1 MNYFKLIILSLLT
14 FTFTFCEKDK
24 STENLIKVNK
34 IDSLFLLNKKTKSIN
49 LQKKNLNL
57 IFTELNKLKYDT
69 IVRKKYNELG
79 SEYFYLNQN
88 DEYSKVYNYIE
99 SKSTEINDS
108 YGVIEALCNKATF
121 ELMNFNYA
129 NAYLFLNKAEK
140 KSIAENQ
147 LYFLN
152 FIYQNKASIFLTN
165 SEFIKSESYATKSV
179 KLSIK
184 NKEYKRLYNSYLII
198 GNTLKEQN
206 KHTEAIV
213 YYNKALN
220 TIELLRKESN
230 YNTNL
235 AQPLNYLASSYI
247 ALKDYPKALSYIK
260 KALKI
265 DNFKENDKDMF
276 CYLNNNLGLIYLKTN
291 NPKSKLHFLESLKV
305 AKNTKNVFAQ
315 NTSNLYL
322 SEYYKNS
329 GELEKSYYHAYEVY
343 KLASENKLT
352 DDKLKSLLL
361 LAESNPSESIRYF
374 EKYKT
379 ISDSLLTAERQ
390 TRDKFARIEYETDEI
405 INENE
410 HIQQEN
416 KNITQRLWSV
426 SSVATIIILIVIL
439 IYLVKSR
446 NLKHKELNFIREQ
459 QESKEEIYDLMLNQH
474 QHIEE
479 GKYLEKRRISQ
490 ELHDGVM
497 GKLTAIRLNLFIL
510 KKRQDPETIEKCL
523 PIIDEIQ
530 HIEKEIRQ
538 ISHDLN
544 QNLFDDNVT
553 FISIVENLF
562 TMINNHSDIKFN
574 LFVDDRIDWDLINN
588 ISKINVYRIIQ
599 EALQNIDKYA
609 QATKV
614 ILSMKKVGESIQIQI
629 TDNGIGFNTNA
640 SKKGIGL
647 ENMKNRMKEIN
658 GTFQIESK
666 NNIGTTISL
675 IFNI

>member
-1 MNYFKLIILSLLT
+1 MKINKITFYFLIIILIIG
-14 FTFTFCEKDK
+14 CRKKDQLN
-24 STENLIKVNK
+24 TYNK
-34 IDSLFLLNKKTKSIN
+34 IDSLLVKANNDFLDKEVRLAYIDSVSFILEDLKPDSLYNFYRFKVAN
-49 LQKKNLNL
+49 RYYNLNL
-57 IFTELNKLKYDT
+57 FDKYKKLTLQINNDAIAAKDT
-69 IVRKKYNELG
+69 LTITKCNSYLG
-79 SEYFYLNQN
+79 DYYYENFKL
-88 DEYSKVYNYIE
+88 
-99 SKSTEINDS
+99 DS
-108 YGVIEALCNKATF
+108 SFLYYHKA
-121 ELMNFNYA
+121 
-129 NAYLFLNKAEK
+129 
-140 KSIAENQ
+140 
-147 LYFLN
+147 
-152 FIYQNKASIFLTN
+152 
-165 SEFIKSESYATKSV
+165 V
-179 KLSIK
+179 KFSNSIK
-184 NKEYKRLYNSYLII
+184 NAK
-198 GNTLKEQN
+198 
-206 KHTEAIV
+206 
-213 YYNKALN
+213 
-220 TIELLRKESN
+220 
-230 YNTNL
+230 
-235 AQPLNYLASSYI
+235 
-247 ALKDYPKALSYIK
+247 
-260 KALKI
+260 LKI
-265 DNFKENDKDMF
+265 EI
-276 CYLNNNLGLIYLKTN
+276 NNNLGRILNYQN
-291 NPKSKLHFLESLKV
+291 QFLESEKYSLKALNI
-305 AKNTKNVFAQ
+305 AKKSNVNEYLFESYSTLGLSELGLKEYNKAIFYFSLAEKSLGQKKNDTYSSVLKAQNYINFCDVYNKKKDYKNLYLYSEKGLKLENLRKIEPSTYAYLKNYYGLAKLKSGNKNAIKDFEESLVIGDSLKFKPIQ
-315 NTSNLYL
+315 NTSNLNF
-322 SEYYKNS
+322 SEYYLSIKDTLKAKLF
-329 GELEKSYYHAYEVY
+329 LEKVY
-343 KLASENKLT
+343 QSKVI
-352 DDKLKSLLL
+352 DDKLKAL
-361 LAESNPSESIRYF
+361 
-374 EKYKT
+374 EKLNIIDPKNTKNYRET
-379 ISDSLLTAERQ
+379 IQLKDSLFDNERQ

-405 INENE
+405 IDQNEN
-410 HIQQEN
+410 IQQEN

-426 SSVATIIILIVIL
+426 SAVATIIILIVLL

-562 TMINNHSDIKFN
+562 AMINNHSDIEFN

-614 ILSMKKVGESIQIQI
+614 ILSMKKVNESIQIQI
-629 TDNGIGFNTNA
+629 IDNGIGFNTNT

-658 GTFQIESK
+658 GNFQIDSK

>member
-1 MNYFKLIILSLLT
+1 MKLKKFILIAVLSIFLLG
-14 FTFTFCEKDK
+14 CNK
-24 STENLIKVNK
+24 ENHLSKYNK
-34 IDSLFLLNKKTKSIN
+34 IDTLLVKANNDFLSKKVRLAYIDSVSFILDNLKSDDSLYNYYRFKLANRYY
-49 LQKKNLNL
+49 NLNL
-57 IFTELNKLKYDT
+57 FEKYKELTLRINNDAIISNDT
-69 IVRKKYNELG
+69 LI
-79 SEYFYLNQN
+79 
-88 DEYSKVYNYIE
+88 I
-99 SKSTEINDS
+99 
-108 YGVIEALCNKATF
+108 
-121 ELMNFNYA
+121 
-129 NAYLFLNKAEK
+129 
-140 KSIAENQ
+140 
-147 LYFLN
+147 
-152 FIYQNKASIFLTN
+152 
-165 SEFIKSESYATKSV
+165 TKC
-179 KLSIK
+179 
-184 NKEYKRLYNSYLII
+184 NSYLGDYYYENFKLDSSFIYYHKAVKFSSAIKDEKLKIEINNNLGRILNYQNQFLESEKYSLNALNI
-198 GNTLKEQN
+198 GKKSNIKEYMFDSYSTLGLSELGLKE
-206 KHTEAIV
+206 
-213 YYNKALN
+213 YNKALHYFTLAEN
-220 TIELLRKESN
+220 SLNQRTNETYYTVLKAQN
-230 YNTNL
+230 Y
-235 AQPLNYLASSYI
+235 I
-247 ALKDYPKALSYIK
+247 
-260 KALKI
+260 
-265 DNFKENDKDMF
+265 NFCDVYF
-276 CYLNNNLGLIYLKTN
+276 KTN
-291 NPKSKLHFLESLKV
+291 NYKNLYIKSEKGLQLKNLKKLEPSTYAYLKNYFGYAKLKIGDLSAIKEFRESLKIGDSI
-305 AKNTKNVFAQ
+305 NFQPIQ
-315 NTSNLYL
+315 NTSNLHFG
-322 SEYYKNS
+322 EYYLLIKDT
-329 GELEKSYYHAYEVY
+329 LKAKSYFRKVH
-343 KLASENKLT
+343 SSNLT
-352 DDKLKSLLL
+352 DDKLKAL
-361 LAESNPSESIRYF
+361 
-374 EKYKT
+374 EKLILIEPKNTKNYKE
-379 ISDSLLTAERQ
+379 IVQLKDSLFNSERQ

-426 SSVATIIILIVIL
+426 SSVATIIILIVLL

-510 KKRQDPETIEKCL
+510 KKKQDPETIQKCL

-614 ILSMKKVGESIQIQI
+614 IISMKKIDETIQIQI
-629 TDNGIGFNTNA
+629 TDNGIGFKTN
-640 SKKGIGL
+640 STKKGIGL